1 MKTMRGFAMLKIGET
16 GWVTKGIPA
25 CGPSDAICRPLA
37 LAPCTSDVHTVW
49 AGAIGE
55 RHNMIL
61 GHEAVGEVVEVG
73 DLVKH
78 FKVGD
83 RVLVSAITPDWG
95 SPEAQ
100 DGYAMH
106 SGGMLSGWKFSNFK
120 DGVFAEYFHV
130 NEADANLALMP
141 EGMDLGA
148 ACMLSDMVPTGFH
161 GAELADIQFLSLI
174 HI

>member
-1 MKTMRGFAMLKIGET
+1 MKPMRGFAMLKIGET
-16 GWVTKGIPA
+16 GWVTKEIPA
-25 CGPSDAICRPLA
+25 CGLSDAICRPLA
-37 LAPCTSDVHTVW
+37 QAPCTSDVHTVW

-61 GHEAVGEVVEVG
+61 GHEAVGEVVEV
-73 DLVKH
+73 
-78 FKVGD
+78 KVGD

-120 DGVFAEYFHV
+120 DGV
-130 NEADANLALMP
+130 
-141 EGMDLGA
+141 DLRA
-148 ACMLSDMVPTGFH
+148 IFW
-161 GAELADIQFLSLI
+161 
-174 HI
+174 

>member
-1 MKTMRGFAMLKIGET
+1 MKPMRGFAMLKIGET
-16 GWVTKGIPA
+16 GWVTKEIPA

-120 DGVFAEYFHV
+120 DGVDLRAFFGKLRFREESDTK
-130 NEADANLALMP
+130 NEAAKRNQTAENCSERRADAP
-141 EGMDLGA
+141 
-148 ACMLSDMVPTGFH
+148 
-161 GAELADIQFLSLI
+161 
-174 HI
+174 